1 MNAIRKAEDRLIQE
15 LEELR
20 RRIAELEKSEIEC
33 QQAEEVIQRNLQF
46 RQLLLD
52 TIPSPIFYKDVKGV
66 YLGGNKAL
74 EGLWGLSLDQIVG
87 KTVYGISPPD
97 LADIYERADQ
107 ELFNSPG
114 VQTYETSLL
123 SSNGTR
129 HNVIFNKATFT
140 DGEGKVAGLIGVI
153 VDITERKRAEDALR
167 ESEKKYRLIADNSND
182 WIYLINPD
190 GNFQYVSPSSER
202 LTGYHYLEF
211 INNPD
216 LFLDIIHP
224 DDQELVKSHLKIIRE
239 ETEAHNLE
247 FRLITKEGE
256 LRWIRHSCLPVYN
269 DQSQYVGRS
278 GTNRDITVR
287 KRAEKELQES
297 RNHHKSLMESATNFA
312 VYRLV
317 HDKENPYKLNMVF
330 ASPSLK
336 EILGLSDPLRFE
348 SFFEAMHPDDK
359 ERIVAANLR
368 AFETLKFNESYRF
381 FHPVKNEWRWVHAI
395 SSGVLDE
402 DQTTRYV
409 NGILIDITDKKK
421 AEEALLEAYDTLEQK
436 IRERTSDLRI
446 ANEKLQRQIAERKG
460 VEETLRKSEERL
472 KYLADRLIDAQENER
487 KRIAFELHDELGQS
501 LVGLKFQLSGLQK
514 RSTGTSDDFTL
525 ELTQAINALN
535 GMTENVRRLSRELRP
550 SVLEHLGLLE
560 ALHWLFED
568 FTGKYRIKVLN
579 SVNKIKKTFSKE
591 QEIIVFRI
599 FQEALANIG
608 KHAKATQVTI
618 SMADEGKW
626 TIFSIRDNGKGFNL
640 KEVKGKNLLRTGLG
654 LIAMQE
660 RAMMAGGTI
669 EIKSEPG
676 KGTMITFAI
685 QGRRTGKK

>member
-1 MNAIRKAEDRLIQE
+1 MNDIGKTKDQLIQE

-20 RRIAELEKSEIEC
+20 RRIAELEKAEIEC
-33 QQAEEVIQRNLQF
+33 KQAEEVIQRNLQF

-52 TIPSPIFYKDVKGV
+52 TIPSPIFYKDVQGV

-87 KTVYGISPPD
+87 KTVYSISPPD
-97 LADIYERADQ
+97 LAEIYERADK
-107 ELFNSPG
+107 ELFNHPG
-114 VQTYETSLL
+114 VQTYESSLL
-123 SSNGTR
+123 ASNGTR
-129 HNVIFNKATFT
+129 HSVIFNKATFT

-153 VDITERKRAEDALR
+153 VDITE
-167 ESEKKYRLIADNSND
+167 
-182 WIYLINPD
+182 
-190 GNFQYVSPSSER
+190 
-202 LTGYHYLEF
+202 
-211 INNPD
+211 
-216 LFLDIIHP
+216 
-224 DDQELVKSHLKIIRE
+224 
-239 ETEAHNLE
+239 
-247 FRLITKEGE
+247 
-256 LRWIRHSCLPVYN
+256 
-269 DQSQYVGRS
+269 
-278 GTNRDITVR
+278 R

-317 HDKENPYKLNMVF
+317 HDKEHPYKLNIVF

-336 EILGLSDPLRFE
+336 EIMGLSDPLRFE

-359 ERIVAANLR
+359 ERIVAANVR

-381 FHPVKNEWRWVHAI
+381 FHPIKNEWRWIHAV

-402 DQTTRYV
+402 NQETRYV
-409 NGILIDITDKKK
+409 NGMLIDITDQKK
-421 AEEALLEAYDTLEQK
+421 AEEELLEAYDTLEQK
-436 IRERTSDLRI
+436 IRGRTSDLQI
-446 ANEKLQRQIAERKG
+446 ANERLQRQIAERKEA
-460 VEETLRKSEERL
+460 EETLRKSEERL
-472 KYLADRLIDAQENER
+472 KYLADRLINAQENER

-514 RSTGTSDDFTL
+514 RSTGTSDDFNL

-579 SVNKIKKTFSKE
+579 SVNEIKKTFSKE

-618 SMADEGKW
+618 SMAEEGKW
-626 TIFSIRDNGKGFNL
+626 TIFSIQDDGRGFNL
-640 KEVKGKNLLRTGLG
+640 KEIKGKNLLRTGLG

-660 RAMMAGGTI
+660 RALMAGGTI

-676 KGTMITFAI
+676 NGTMITFAI
-685 QGRRTGKK
+685 QGRRTRKK